1 MEYDQDIRRLICRER
16 AEQLARDGH
25 RALDDRRRTQTRREL
40 LRQLLGAAA
49 HRRARQMQPTG
60 R

>member
-16 AEQLARDGH
+16 AEQLARDG
-25 RALDDRRRTQTRREL
+25 RRIRNDRRRTRGRREL
-40 LRQLLGAAA
+40 LRDLLGAAA
-49 HRRARQMQPTG
+49 HRRARQIQPAG

>member
-1 MEYDQDIRRLICRER
+1 MEYDQDIRRLLCREH
-16 AEQLARDGH
+16 AERLARDGYGA
-25 RALDDRRRTQTRREL
+25 RDDGRRSRRRREL

>member
-1 MEYDQDIRRLICRER
+1 MEYDQDIRRLLCRER

-25 RALDDRRRTQTRREL
+25 GARHDRQRSRSRREL
-40 LRQLLGAAA
+40 LRHLLGAAA
-49 HRRARQMQPTG
+49 HRRAGQVQPAG